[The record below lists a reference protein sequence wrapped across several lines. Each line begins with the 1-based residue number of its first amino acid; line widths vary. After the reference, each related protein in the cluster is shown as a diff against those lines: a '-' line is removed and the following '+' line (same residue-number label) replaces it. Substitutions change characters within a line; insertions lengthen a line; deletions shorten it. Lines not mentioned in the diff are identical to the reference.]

1 MKTINSRFG
10 EIEYS
15 DDNLVI
21 FPKGLIGFENL
32 RHFIVMPRTKEGP
45 LFWIQSAEDQEIAFI
60 LTDPTNFFP
69 DYALEPDA
77 EEQRLL
83 EMQADSVCYALSVVT
98 VTPEQKI
105 TLNLVAPIAVP
116 QIWAS
121 GPAPRT
127 PCTSAGP
134 IARRCGAAERLPS
147 FSRTRGMA
155 AGPGPGSGCTWP
167 APR

>member
-83 EMQADSVCYALSVVT
+83 EMQADSVCYALTVVT

-105 TLNLVAPIAVP
+105 TLNLVAPILY
-116 QIWAS
+116 S
-121 GPAPRT
+121 PATNRALQVLLENSPYDIRT
-127 PCTSAGP
+127 PLPPVRPKTTQ
-134 IARRCGAAERLPS
+134 GA
-147 FSRTRGMA
+147 
-155 AGPGPGSGCTWP
+155 
-167 APR
+167 